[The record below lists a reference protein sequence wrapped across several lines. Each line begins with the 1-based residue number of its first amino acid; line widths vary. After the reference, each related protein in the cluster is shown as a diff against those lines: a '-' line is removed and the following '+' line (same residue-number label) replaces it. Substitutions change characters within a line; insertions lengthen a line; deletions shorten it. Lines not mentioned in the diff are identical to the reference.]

1 MLNKDALINA
11 VSSLDEPIALDDVI
25 DKLILLEKVG
35 RALAD
40 SGNGNTISD
49 EELTLRIA
57 EWQ

>member
-40 SGNGNTISD
+40 SENGNTISD